1 MSRASLAEPEMPM
14 SGSLQ
19 GKNPTTTEEIERQIV
34 LRRPLRTRGLRR
46 VETLLDATERLLSR
60 SRGDDL
66 SLANIAAEAGVPL
79 PSVYHFFPNRN
90 AILVAL
96 AGRYH
101 RELASFA
108 NEPLDPEP
116 DSWQETVRL
125 RQQKGAAYLNAHPA
139 ALRLFMGAGV
149 SVEVRTLD
157 LRGNATLASRRAA
170 DMRERF
176 ECAGLTDLERWLAV
190 SIGLMDG
197 IWAVS
202 YAEHGR
208 ITDDYVVEST
218 RAAVAYLRC
227 YLPEHLPHRSPG
239 R

>member
-1 MSRASLAEPEMPM
+1 MIVGAKAKVALSPDDV
-14 SGSLQ
+14 
-19 GKNPTTTEEIERQIV
+19 ERRTV
-34 LRRPLRTRGLRR
+34 VNRPLRARGIRR
-46 VETLLDATERLLSR
+46 VELLLDATERLLSR
-60 SRGDDL
+60 PQDEEL

-101 RELASFA
+101 RELAAFA

-116 DSWQETVRL
+116 ETWQETVRV
-125 RQQKGAAYLNAHPA
+125 RQVKGARYLNEHPA

-157 LRGNATLASRRAA
+157 LRGNATLAESRAA

-176 ECAGLTDLERWLAV
+176 ECAGLANLEYWLAV

-197 IWAVS
+197 IWAIS
-202 YAEHGR
+202 YAEHGS
-208 ITDDYVVEST
+208 ITDDYVAEST
-218 RAAVAYLRC
+218 RAAIAYLRC
-227 YLPEHLPHRSPG
+227 YLPEYLPRIRSE

>member
-1 MSRASLAEPEMPM
+1 MV
-14 SGSLQ
+14 
-19 GKNPTTTEEIERQIV
+19 N
-34 LRRPLRTRGLRR
+34 RPLRARGIRR
-46 VETLLDATERLLSR
+46 VEQLLDATERLLSR
-60 SRGDDL
+60 SAQEEVN
-66 SLANIAAEAGVPL
+66 LAGIATEAKVPL

-101 RELASFA
+101 RELAAFA

-116 DSWQETVRL
+116 ETWQETVRV
-125 RQQKGAAYLNAHPA
+125 RQVKGARYLNEHPA
-139 ALRLFMGAGV
+139 ALRLFMGAGL

-157 LRGNATLASRRAA
+157 LRGNATLAESRAA

-176 ECAGLTDLERWLAV
+176 ECSGLGNLEYWLAV

-197 IWAVS
+197 IWAIS

-208 ITDDYVVEST
+208 ITDDYVTESS
-218 RAAVAYLRC
+218 RAAIAYLRC
-227 YLPEHLPHRSPG
+227 YLPEHLPRIT
-239 R
+239 RKR

>member
-1 MSRASLAEPEMPM
+1 LVTASTAKPALSPDDV
-14 SGSLQ
+14 
-19 GKNPTTTEEIERQIV
+19 ERQTV
-34 LRRPLRTRGLRR
+34 VHRPLRARGIKR
-46 VETLLDATERLLSR
+46 VELLLDAAERLLSTA
-60 SRGDDL
+60 SEEEV
-66 SLANIAAEAGVPL
+66 SLASIAAEAKVPL

-101 RELASFA
+101 RDLAELSSR
-108 NEPLDPEP
+108 PLDPTPEG
-116 DSWQETVRL
+116 WQDMVRM
-125 RQQKGAAYLNAHPA
+125 RQKIGVAYLNERPA

-157 LRGNATLASRRAA
+157 LRGNATLATRRAA
-170 DMRERF
+170 DMRELF
-176 ECAGLTDLERWLAV
+176 ECSGLGNLEYWIAI

-202 YAEHGR
+202 YAEHGQ
-208 ITDDYVVEST
+208 ITDDYVAEST
-218 RAAVAYLRC
+218 RAAIAYLRC
-227 YLPEHLPHRSPG
+227 YLPEHLPRRAVP